1 MERYSIFDKITRI
14 AREKLLRKSEM
25 VDDANGDSSC
35 GRCEAPRRTA
45 CGFLLVYRLFFAAQ
59 RAARANAPQI
69 RAIFNFRSFLARI
82 NRMPRYSR
90 SDVNPICAE
99 YHDKA
104 HPRGQ
109 ARTKRGAELVRDNN
123 DLSRRDIML
132 IRNLQFFLRV
142 CLRPFA
148 PCAASPRP
156 TVRGRDGTGQEG
168 EGLPLDFLL
177 TITPVRRLLITNC
190 LLCRSGVRAWY
201 RYSVALPVIF
211 DA

>member
-1 MERYSIFDKITRI
+1 MINSRTECHSILDKITGNI
-14 AREKLLRKSEM
+14 AREKLLRKSEIA
-25 VDDANGDSSC
+25 DDANLSFGDSSC

-59 RAARANAPQI
+59 SAARPNAPQI
-69 RAIFNFRSFLARI
+69 RAIFNFRPFLARI

-109 ARTKRGAELVRDNN
+109 ARTRRGAELVRDNN

-142 CLRPFA
+142 CLRPC
-148 PCAASPRP
+148 PPRAASPRP
-156 TVRGRDGTGQEG
+156 TVRGRDGTGG
-168 EGLPLDFLL
+168 REGLFHW
-177 TITPVRRLLITNC
+177 I
-190 LLCRSGVRAWY
+190 SY
-201 RYSVALPVIF
+201 
-211 DA
+211 